1 MSHLSLEA
9 VLALYSC
16 LLENMQTPGRE
27 KENR

>member
-16 LLENMQTPGRE
+16 LENMQTPGRE